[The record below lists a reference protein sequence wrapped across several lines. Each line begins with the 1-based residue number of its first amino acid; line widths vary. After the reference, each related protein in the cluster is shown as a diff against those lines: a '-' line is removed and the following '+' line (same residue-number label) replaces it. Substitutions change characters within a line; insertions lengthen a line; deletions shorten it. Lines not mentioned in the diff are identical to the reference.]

1 MVREFRPTGEL
12 PSTFVI
18 SITPFNSDYSLDEE
32 GLRAHLR
39 RMGKGG
45 VGVYLAGSGSSE
57 GHTLSKAERRRVL
70 EIAVEELK
78 GVVPIRAMG
87 CEPHTPEAMI
97 EYVKEVDAIGLDAVH
112 IYPIDIGHGA
122 KPNREEMLQ
131 YYDAAISATQMP
143 VILSSHH
150 SAGYLLPSEVVQTLI
165 DRHPQVRGLV
175 CAVSNLLYMSEMV
188 FKLGGQIEVH
198 CGGPANGAFMLSIG
212 GAGFLSNESNFA
224 PHLATDVINA
234 FKRNDMPGFRASYSR
249 LIALH
254 EINGRYGGSSMRAMK
269 PLLTAFGLPGGQLRP
284 PRLGIDEETTR
295 RIVSEIKALGV
306 SPSV

>member
-1 MVREFRPTGEL
+1 MPRPFSPTGEL

-18 SITPFNSDYSLDEE
+18 AITPFNADLSLDEAA
-32 GLRAHLR
+32 LRAHLR
-39 RMGKGG
+39 RMGKAGT
-45 VGVYLAGSGSSE
+45 GVYLAGSGSSE
-57 GHTLSKAERRRVL
+57 GHTLSPHERRRVL

-97 EYVKEVDAIGLDAVH
+97 EYVAEVETIGLDAVH

-122 KPNREEMLQ
+122 KPNRAEMVA
-131 YYDAAISATQMP
+131 YYDAAIAATTLP

-150 SAGYLLPSEVVQTLI
+150 SAGYLLPADVVQELI
-165 DRHPQVRGLV
+165 DRHAQVRGLV

-188 FKLGGQIEVH
+188 FKLGNQIEIH

-212 GAGFLSNESNFA
+212 GSGFLSNESNFA
-224 PHLATDVINA
+224 PELAVSAITA
-234 FKRNDMPGFRASYSR
+234 FRRNDLAAFTQSYR
-249 LIALH
+249 KLIALH

-269 PLLTAFGLPGGQLRP
+269 PLLNAFGLAGGYLRP
-284 PRLGIDEETTR
+284 PRLPIDAEATE
-295 RIVSEIKALGV
+295 RIVAEVKALGAL
-306 SPSV
+306 PG

>member
-1 MVREFRPTGEL
+1 MVRKFQPTGEL

-18 SITPFNSDYSLDEE
+18 SITPFNVDHSLDEE
-32 GLRAHLR
+32 ALRAHLR
-39 RMGKGG
+39 RMGKAG

-57 GHTLSKAERRRVL
+57 GHTLSQAERRRVL

-78 GVVPIRAMG
+78 GIVPIRAMG
-87 CEPHTPEAMI
+87 CEPHIPQAMI
-97 EYVKEVDAIGLDAVH
+97 DYVREVDSIGLDAVH

-122 KPNREEMLQ
+122 KPNREEMLK

-150 SAGYLLPSEVVQTLI
+150 SAGYLLPVDVVQTLI

-198 CGGPANGAFMLSIG
+198 CGGPANGAFILSIG
-212 GAGFLSNESNFA
+212 GSGFLSNESNFA
-224 PHLATDVINA
+224 PHLAADAIET
-234 FKRNDMPGFRASYSR
+234 FKNNDMEGFRASYTQ
-249 LIALH
+249 LVALH

-269 PLLTAFGLPGGQLRP
+269 PLLNAFGLPGGHLRP
-284 PRLGIDEETTR
+284 PRVGIDEETTAK
-295 RIVSEIKALGV
+295 IVAEVNDLGI
-306 SPSV
+306 SL